1 VDWTLLPTPVAI
13 AAVALIGYL
22 FGRSSLR
29 RAQADP
35 NQMRREMKRAKQVV
49 AELERIAQEVRRN
62 LASHH
67 SSVMHFKDRLAE
79 LGVDPDAT
87 ATRHMCHEAER
98 LLKPTLRL
106 VSQMASSYDEL
117 RQQSSMLMAFTEVRT
132 DALTGLSNRRA
143 FDEALTSLLALKK
156 RYKSGFSVAIFD
168 IDYFKKVNDEQGHLH
183 GDKVLRQVADL
194 LELCVRET
202 DVVARYGGEEF
213 IVIMPETELE
223 GARVL
228 ARRIQRT
235 VEADSDVTISGGLA
249 VALAGDDERT
259 LVARA
264 DEALYA
270 AKAAG
275 RNGVYQHDG
284 LEIAPIKSLA
294 SVLEEEAE
302 PVAQ

>member
-1 VDWTLLPTPVAI
+1 MDWTILPTPVAI
-13 AAVALIGYL
+13 AAVALLGYL

-35 NQMRREMKRAKQVV
+35 NQMRRELKRAKQVV
-49 AELERIAQEVRRN
+49 LELERIAQEVRRN

-67 SSVMHFKDRLAE
+67 SSVLHFKDRLAE
-79 LGVDPDAT
+79 LGGDPDAS
-87 ATRHMCHEAER
+87 ATRHVCHEAER

-106 VSQMASSYDEL
+106 VSQMASAYDEL
-117 RQQSSMLMAFTEVRT
+117 RQQSSMLMSFTEVRT

-143 FDEALTSLLALKK
+143 FDEALVTLLAMKK
-156 RYKSGFSVAIFD
+156 RYKSDFSVAIFD
-168 IDYFKKVNDEQGHLH
+168 IDYFKKVNDELGHLH
-183 GDKVLRQVADL
+183 GDQVLKQVAGL
-194 LELCVRET
+194 IEQCVRET
-202 DVVARYGGEEF
+202 DIAARYGGEEF
-213 IVIMPETELE
+213 IVIMPETPLD
-223 GARVL
+223 GARIL

-235 VEADSDVTISGGLA
+235 VEAETNVTLSGGLA
-249 VALAGDDERT
+249 AAAASDDDRT

-284 LEIAPIKSLA
+284 REISPIKSICVMPDDAALA
-294 SVLEEEAE
+294 SA
-302 PVAQ
+302 